1 MTCRCLS
8 KFTSIQN
15 LTNSVESLL
24 NGRYLIKT
32 TKLIHSNKCRKQIQ
46 RQGVHAL
53 NKPFIKTLSKDELKL
68 FQILSVIIS
77 KINVKTHY
85 AGYLLLMIQFEG
97 QRDSQTKLQ
106 IENVVA
112 FDRAKYCPIGLLNS
126 KATNFS
132 CRYFLVFTQSN
143 YYYSLKVLSLI

>member
-1 MTCRCLS
+1 MSMPFQIYLNS
-8 KFTSIQN
+8 KFDEFCWIALEWAIFNQN
-15 LTNSVESLL
+15 NQTHSLEQVPQTNS
-24 NGRYLIKT
+24 KA
-32 TKLIHSNKCRKQIQ
+32 
-46 RQGVHAL
+46 GVHAL

-97 QRDSQTKLQ
+97 QRDSHTKLQ